1 MRPHGGGLVIRAL
14 IASLAVLLPAGV
26 FAAATVDAGGAGD
39 HQQVLAA
46 GFEQEGI
53 RAGEAPS
60 PPPEAPVVTTT
71 VPVRPPSSTTTVRS
85 PASTVTTV
93 ARATTPTTLWPPGP
107 ALPTGTAPPLRF
119 PPPGAPPIPTSTI
132 PTGSS
137 WSSAGDGVSVRM
149 HIEPAAPMAGQ
160 PVTFVV
166 DELVTQDP
174 CCAVALMFG
183 DSPTF
188 YNLTGGTCQSPTS
201 LTNLSMTHLYAAPG
215 AYEVRLAAATFP
227 CGPIIGDPP
236 HRAIHGVGLHV
247 CVVVGPGQAGAA
259 GCDPAG

>member
-1 MRPHGGGLVIRAL
+1 MEHMTRRLAPLLAVAAL
-14 IASLAVLLPAGV
+14 IAALLPAGV
-26 FAAATVDAGGAGD
+26 FAAATVDADRAGND
-39 HQQVLAA
+39 QRVLAA
-46 GFEQEGI
+46 GFEREGI
-53 RAGEAPS
+53 APS
-60 PPPEAPVVTTT
+60 PPATDAPVVTTT
-71 VPVRPPSSTTTVRS
+71 VPVPPPSTTTTVRL

-107 ALPTGTAPPLRF
+107 PLPTGTVPPLQF

-166 DELVTQDP
+166 DELITQDP
-174 CCAVALMFG
+174 CCAVGLMFG

-188 YNLTGGTCQSPTS
+188 YNLTGGSCQSPTS
-201 LTNLSMTHLYAAPG
+201 LTNLSMSHTYTAPG
-215 AYEVRLAAATFP
+215 AYEVQLATATFP
-227 CGPIIGDPP
+227 CGPIVGDPP

-247 CVVVGPGQAGAA
+247 CVVVGPGRAGAS
-259 GCDPAG
+259 CS